1 MAEPNAVLQSTN
13 TKATTSLSPQPPSP
27 QLHPLTGFSS
37 SPPAP
42 LSSLATPWTLGSTNG
57 VYALQILGLQQQQ
70 GGVVIAPSGKASDST
85 IHLEVSNNYSNQQ
98 QQHILLDGSIVT
110 HLEYPLIQGQI
121 DQNQEAGAPGVALL
135 NQNGSNYAAAAPL
148 AAGTPGSSND
158 PDALASI
165 ITNQRSLFQDR
176 LLRQPSSCV
185 ESILAAACQV
195 MAFDIAEVWLRTGP
209 KTHQLTNSHL
219 RPTALAD
226 DSDRR
231 SELVD
236 VYYGEKSSERTHRLS
251 PALCKRAKEAQ
262 DVVWIT
268 ASTPGGADALRCSIS
283 NVRTAVA
290 VPICHE
296 ASNTNLTI
304 LFFSIRR

>member
-1 MAEPNAVLQSTN
+1 MTLAHAASNFVSSQESASTN
-13 TKATTSLSPQPPSP
+13 PSSYGTPTDAVVPPTIVASPRLVPLQQP
-27 QLHPLTGFSS
+27 
-37 SPPAP
+37 
-42 LSSLATPWTLGSTNG
+42 SLASPLTPWTLGSTNG
-57 VYALQILGLQQQQ
+57 VFALQLVGLQQQEQ
-70 GGVVIAPSGKASDST
+70 QQETHGGGVKIAPNGEASESIATSMSSESLPPPLQTSPTDARAAV
-85 IHLEVSNNYSNQQ
+85 ISNQQ
-98 QQHILLDGSIVT
+98 
-110 HLEYPLIQGQI
+110 
-121 DQNQEAGAPGVALL
+121 
-135 NQNGSNYAAAAPL
+135 
-148 AAGTPGSSND
+148 
-158 PDALASI
+158 
-165 ITNQRSLFQDR
+165 SLYQDR

-226 DSDRR
+226 DSERR

-268 ASTPGGADALRCSIS
+268 AHTPTGADALRCSIS

-290 VPICHE
+290 LPVCHE